1 MDFFS
6 KLGDAICETSKD
18 VSQKVSDL
26 TGIAR
31 LNMDIRNREEL
42 VRKQYLEIGKKY
54 YELHKQ
60 DEEPFLEE
68 ITLINETLEEIEQL
82 KAKIADLKGKKTCL
96 SCGAVNEGGAVYCIK
111 CGAKCESIF
120 EEDIEEPKQDII
132 FEDLEEEEREEKPQE
147 ECKEE
152 L

>member
-31 LNMDIRNREEL
+31 LNMDVRNREEL

-54 YELHKQ
+54 YELHRE
-60 DEEPFLEE
+60 DEEPFFEE
-68 ITLINETLEEIEQL
+68 ISLINETLEEIEQI
-82 KAKIADLKGKKTCL
+82 KAKIADLKGKKTCP
-96 SCGAVNEGGAVYCIK
+96 SCGAVNDGEAAYCIK

-120 EEDIEEPKQDII
+120 EEDIQEPKEDII
-132 FEDLEEEEREEKPQE
+132 FEDPEEKPE
-147 ECKEE
+147 ED